1 MNATDNG
8 ALSVHGVNPQHLV
21 EKILRNRIYDS
32 MYWKEQCFGL
42 TAETLVDKAIELTYI
57 GGHFGG
63 NQQPTPFLCLLL
75 KMLQIQPDM
84 EIVVEFI
91 KNGDYKYVTILGAFY
106 LRLIGKP
113 VEIYP
118 LLEELLADYRKIRK
132 RTTLGWEMLHV
143 DEVADFLLK
152 EEYFCD
158 IALPHLVDRYQLES
172 TNALKKY
179 VSPLETDF
187 VSDEESDEDGDDDD
201 SD

>member
-1 MNATDNG
+1 MNATDLS
-8 ALSVHGVNPQHLV
+8 AFSVHGVNPQHLV

-42 TAETLVDKAIELTYI
+42 TAETLVDKAIELTHI

-91 KNGDYKYVTILGAFY
+91 KNGDYKYVTMLGAFY
-106 LRLIGKP
+106 LRLVGKP
-113 VEIYP
+113 MDVYP
-118 LLEELLADYRKIRK
+118 ILEELLADYRKIRK
-132 RTTLGWEMLHV
+132 RNTLGWEMLHV
-143 DEVADFLLK
+143 DEVADILLK

-158 IALPHLVDRYQLES
+158 IALPHLVDRYQLEAS
-172 TNALKKY
+172 NALKKY
-179 VSPLETDF
+179 VSPLEADF
-187 VSDEESDEDGDDDD
+187 ASDDSSDDDD
-201 SD
+201 D

>member
-1 MNATDNG
+1 MNSTDTA

-21 EKILRNRIYDS
+21 EKILRNRIYDC

-42 TAETLVDKAIELTYI
+42 TAETLVDKAIDLAYI

-106 LRLIGKP
+106 VRLVGKP
-113 VEIYP
+113 TEIYP

-158 IALPHLVDRYQLES
+158 IALPHLVDRFHLES
-172 TNALKKY
+172 THALLPYK
-179 VSPLETDF
+179 SPLEADF
-187 VSDEESDEDGDDDD
+187 ASDDDDDD
-201 SD
+201 SDDDDSD